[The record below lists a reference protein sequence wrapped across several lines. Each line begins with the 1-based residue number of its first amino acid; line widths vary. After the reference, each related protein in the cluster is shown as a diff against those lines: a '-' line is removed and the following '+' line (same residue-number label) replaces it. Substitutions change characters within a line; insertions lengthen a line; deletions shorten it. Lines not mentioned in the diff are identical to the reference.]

1 MLAHKDRTRIA
12 TDRDRLIR
20 ALDKPMLLVD
30 GFLRG
35 TWKRD
40 DDRITVDVWDPLTDE
55 EQRQVDE
62 EAERLT
68 TFLPA
73 PAA

>member
-1 MLAHKDRTRIA
+1 MLGHKDRARIA
-12 TDRDRLIR
+12 PDRERLIR

-35 TWKRD
+35 TWKLD
-40 DDRITVDVWDPLTDE
+40 GDRIAVDAWDRLTAD

-62 EAERLT
+62 EAERLRV
-68 TFLPA
+68 FMLA

>member
-1 MLAHKDRTRIA
+1 
-12 TDRDRLIR
+12 
-20 ALDKPMLLVD
+20 MLLVD

-35 TWKRD
+35 TWKLD

-62 EAERLT
+62 EAERLR